1 MSPPASAYSLAP
13 IEGNLFASA
22 SVAIARKL
30 AANSPC
36 GALRG
41 HLPGTRGGRWRLK
54 EFRAADST
62 RPGNRPPR
70 SPCPRTGSFH
80 SDGLI
85 GRDARTCLYR
95 KLDSAIMVMK
105 SAEDGRRYNVA
116 HVPDGAMDRGVLVER
131 PMSPQ
136 LIIVGGITMFRPSGG
151 TFHSG
156 WGCNVRPKR
165 HAVTASGRLPAMI
178 RCANSLSSASPA
190 CASAAHSATKSTT
203 SPAPTACRGR
213 HEPPALGRAPRRKN
227 IWAL

>member
-1 MSPPASAYSLAP
+1 MRPGGYCFQCFTMTRAPLAQCD
-13 IEGNLFASA
+13 L
-22 SVAIARKL
+22 IAR
-30 AANSPC
+30 AC
-36 GALRG
+36 GDCGLRYMAS
-41 HLPGTRGGRWRLK
+41 LCVPK
-54 EFRAADST
+54 
-62 RPGNRPPR
+62 
-70 SPCPRTGSFH
+70 
-80 SDGLI
+80 
-85 GRDARTCLYR
+85 TCLYR

-116 HVPDGAMDRGVLVER
+116 HVPDGAMDRSVLVER

-156 WGCNVRPKR
+156 LGCNVRPKR

>member
-1 MSPPASAYSLAP
+1 VYNFFDRARRCLQRPT
-13 IEGNLFASA
+13 A
-22 SVAIARKL
+22 SVLRRQLIRYGSAHRNDRV
-30 AANSPC
+30 AAAPRPVRT
-36 GALRG
+36 A
-41 HLPGTRGGRWRLK
+41 WR
-54 EFRAADST
+54 
-62 RPGNRPPR
+62 P
-70 SPCPRTGSFH
+70 FH
-80 SDGLI
+80 FTS
-85 GRDARTCLYR
+85 CLYW

-116 HVPDGAMDRGVLVER
+116 HVPDGAMDRSVLVER